1 MHKPLLGVTILL
13 ALTMPPALAGGEEE
27 YQKGLAAYKARS
39 YRTAAKHFEDSL
51 AGGNGAAEVYIYMAH
66 SYAASGDIK
75 KAVQIYRDTARIFA
89 GLPAETMAKK
99 CIARLD
105 PQNRIP
111 AKISEE
117 ERKEAEKQKPKLSFI
132 HRVNI
137 IAPTI
142 PGHQPVS
149 PSTVG
154 KVKQVIARLPRWVY
168 LIADQ
173 VNATINIG
181 PNFTDRWPETLQGST
196 PGMEHERMADAL
208 ARTYGND
215 IYLFERPT
223 IDGTTRLGP
232 IVDYD
237 ALAREVIYQV
247 SHIIDSGLGI
257 MEDKRFRAEYDL
269 DKKAIPPEKE
279 GELRYYLQADYVG
292 SGEVIASVIAN
303 VLGNPGNS
311 KVEEN
316 FPRAA
321 AWVRKRVATASAAA
335 TSIAKRNP
343 SKTEVKTFTQQKDE
357 PEKKEPAAPADV
369 IPDEEHVPYWKDLS
383 GKPMV
388 NALINARR
396 IPVMIDTGAFRTV
409 IGVNHLKTLGLPLPE
424 GKSIPVLYGA
434 AGAVKGWK
442 KNYEIAIG
450 KIKRTTEVTVLDDH
464 ERTICIGQPFLRG
477 MHYRVDPKRNYI
489 HFVKDSK
496 TIEKQVS
503 VDSIEIPFRMSND
516 NIIVQAKING
526 HLIEMNFDTGA
537 PMILIDTSD
546 AKKIGLHK
554 IQPLAITNLGGHGS
568 GHMRYYVYNL
578 SRVELGSMLKTDLKG
593 FVPANGGVGSV
604 LGQSF
609 FGTKTYVIDN
619 QKNVIR
625 FSR

>member
-1 MHKPLLGVTILL
+1 MHKPLLGFSILL
-13 ALTMPPALAGGEEE
+13 ALTVLPAFAGGEEE

-39 YRTAAKHFEDSL
+39 YRTAAKNFEDSL

-105 PQNRIP
+105 PHNRIP
-111 AKISEE
+111 AKVSEE
-117 ERKEAEKQKPKLSFI
+117 EKKEAERQKPKLSFI
-132 HRVNI
+132 HRINI

-181 PNFTDRWPETLQGST
+181 PNFTDRWPETLHGST

-215 IYLFERPT
+215 IYLFERQT
-223 IDGTTRLGP
+223 IDGTSRLGP
-232 IVDYD
+232 IADYD
-237 ALAREVIYQV
+237 SLGREVIYQV

-269 DKKAIPPEKE
+269 DKEAISPEKE
-279 GELRYYLQADYVG
+279 GELRYYLQADYAG

-303 VLGNPGNS
+303 VLGNPSNS

-321 AWVRKRVATASAAA
+321 AWVRKRVATASATT

-343 SKTEVKTFTQQKDE
+343 SKAEVKTFTKAQAE
-357 PEKKEPAAPADV
+357 PEKKEPEAPVDV
-369 IPDEEHVPYWKDLS
+369 IPDEEHVPYWKDQWGNPL
-383 GKPMV
+383 V
-388 NALINARR
+388 NALINGKR
-396 IPVMIDTGAFRTV
+396 IPVMIDTGAYRTV
-409 IGVNHLKTLGLPLPE
+409 MGTNQLKALG
-424 GKSIPVLYGA
+424 IPIPKEKAVPVGYGA
-434 AGAVKGWK
+434 AGALKGWK
-442 KNYEIAIG
+442 KDYEITIG
-450 KIKRTTEVTVLDDH
+450 KIKRTTKVTVLDDKQ
-464 ERTICIGQPFLRG
+464 TTVCVGQPFLRG
-477 MHYRVDPKRNYI
+477 MHYRIDPKRNYI

-496 TIEKQVS
+496 TTIKQVS
-503 VDSIEIPFRMSND
+503 VDAIEIPFRMVND
-516 NIIVQAKING
+516 NVMVQAMVNG
-526 HLIEMNFDTGA
+526 RIIEMNFDTGA
-537 PMILIDTSD
+537 PDILLSYQD
-546 AKKIGLHK
+546 AKKIGLLK
-554 IQPLAITNLGGHGS
+554 RAPDSMAKMQGHGTAQTT
-568 GHMRYYVYNL
+568 YFVYKL
-578 SRVELGSMLKTDLKG
+578 DRVELGPMVKTGLTAL
-593 FVPANGGVGSV
+593 VPESVGIHSV
-604 LGQSF
+604 LGQIF

-619 QKNVIR
+619 EKNVIR